1 MTENTESVPASEST
15 PKKSNRST
23 IVIAIMAIVIIVQG
37 VKIFLDSRDEQVL
50 IAEKTSTEQEL
61 AATLQRMNEI
71 KTELD
76 AKIEEVKKLG
86 GDVSDL
92 EAAKTELDNELKRNK
107 RATGKEIKA
116 LKDRVE
122 GFELL
127 LKT

>member
-107 RATGKEIKA
+107 R
-116 LKDRVE
+116 
-122 GFELL
+122 
-127 LKT
+127 